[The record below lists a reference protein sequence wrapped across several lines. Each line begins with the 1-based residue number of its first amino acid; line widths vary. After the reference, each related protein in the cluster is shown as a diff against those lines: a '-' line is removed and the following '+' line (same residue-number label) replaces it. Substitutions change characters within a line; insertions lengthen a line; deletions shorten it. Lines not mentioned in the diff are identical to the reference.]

1 MALALLM
8 DRRSPANLQM
18 SGDPAITSLRN
29 CSQAPGGPKRTGTGA
44 LKLNAHGPNGLLDYK
59 GVDHKPDL
67 D

>member
-1 MALALLM
+1 
-8 DRRSPANLQM
+8 M

-29 CSQAPGGPKRTGTGA
+29 CPQAPGGPKRTGTGA
-44 LKLNAHGPNGLLDYK
+44 LMLNAHGPNGLLDYK